1 MESMIEKNV
10 TFIESFLN
18 DAKKAKNFCL
28 FMPILE
34 KY

>member
-10 TFIESFLN
+10 MFIESFL
-18 DAKKAKNFCL
+18 ARFKKPKIFCL